1 MKKIVIIP
9 ARLQSE
15 RLPNKP
21 LKLIGNRSMIQWTY
35 QAALNSNA
43 DEVYVATDSNK
54 IKDLVESFKGK
65 AFLTSSN
72 HQTGTDRVFEV
83 ANELNLSNEDIV
95 VNVQGDEPFID
106 PIDIDQIFNSFVA
119 QFNEKNDLNEAL
131 SDAINHDICTLY
143 SVVETGK
150 NIDDPNIVK
159 VKVDECISL
168 DFSRKIIGDRSDWF
182 VHQGIYGY
190 RFKCLKDFVSWEQT
204 ENEKINKLEQ
214 LRALDNGI
222 LIKVL
227 PSKSLFHLGVDTEE
241 DLREANEIAKKF

>member
-54 IKDLVESFKGK
+54 IKDLVESFNGK

-106 PIDIDQIFNSFVA
+106 PIDIDQIFNSFV
-119 QFNEKNDLNEAL
+119 
-131 SDAINHDICTLY
+131 INY
-143 SVVETGK
+143 
-150 NIDDPNIVK
+150 
-159 VKVDECISL
+159 
-168 DFSRKIIGDRSDWF
+168 
-182 VHQGIYGY
+182 
-190 RFKCLKDFVSWEQT
+190 
-204 ENEKINKLEQ
+204 INT
-214 LRALDNGI
+214 N
-222 LIKVL
+222 
-227 PSKSLFHLGVDTEE
+227 T
-241 DLREANEIAKKF
+241 